1 MNGKN
6 FFRACCNQMGIPCDT
21 RFKLGAQNSKNS
33 GGYVYHCPPELRTQG
48 AALRRSNYI
57 SDRDIYLAWDLSVSG
72 TENKTV
78 FRVRADELENM
89 ELGRVKFIRKT
100 LKRCESEKETVY
112 AFDRAAVK
120 QFLTIASDEMQK
132 EAAL

>member
-6 FFRACCNQMGIPCDT
+6 FFRACCNQMGIHCDT

-33 GGYVYHCPPELRTQG
+33 GGYVYHCPPELRTREQRY
-48 AALRRSNYI
+48 AVNYI
-57 SDRDIYLAWDLSVSG
+57 GDRDIYLAWDLSVSG

-78 FRVRADELENM
+78 FRVRAGELENM

-100 LKRCESEKETVY
+100 LKRCESEKRRCMRSTG
-112 AFDRAAVK
+112 RR
-120 QFLTIASDEMQK
+120 
-132 EAAL
+132 

>member
-6 FFRACCNQMGIPCDT
+6 FFRACCNQMGIHCDT

-33 GGYVYHCPPELRTQG
+33 GGYVYHCPPELRTREQRY
-48 AALRRSNYI
+48 AVNYI

-78 FRVRADELENM
+78 FRVRAGELENM
-89 ELGRVKFIRKT
+89 ELGR
-100 LKRCESEKETVY
+100 

>member
-6 FFRACCNQMGIPCDT
+6 FFRACCNQMGIHCDT

-33 GGYVYHCPPELRTQG
+33 GGYVYHCPPELRTREQRY
-48 AALRRSNYI
+48 AVNYI

-78 FRVRADELENM
+78 FRVRVGELENM

-100 LKRCESEKETVY
+100 LKRCESEKEMVY

-120 QFLTIASDEMQK
+120 QFLTIASDAIQK

>member
-6 FFRACCNQMGIPCDT
+6 FFRACCNQMGIHCDT

-33 GGYVYHCPPELRTQG
+33 GGYVYHCPPELRTREQRY
-48 AALRRSNYI
+48 AVNYI

-78 FRVRADELENM
+78 FRVRVGELENM
-89 ELGRVKFIRKT
+89 ELGSR
-100 LKRCESEKETVY
+100 L
-112 AFDRAAVK
+112 
-120 QFLTIASDEMQK
+120 QH
-132 EAAL
+132 

>member
-6 FFRACCNQMGIPCDT
+6 FFRACCNQMGIHCDT

-33 GGYVYHCPPELRTQG
+33 GGYVYHCPPELR
-48 AALRRSNYI
+48 I

-78 FRVRADELENM
+78 FRVRAGELENM

-112 AFDRAAVK
+112 AFDRTAVK
-120 QFLTIASDEMQK
+120 QFLTIASNEMQK

>member
-6 FFRACCNQMGIPCDT
+6 FFRACCEKRGIPYKKW
-21 RFKLGAQNSKNS
+21 FKLGAQNSQSS
-33 GGYVYHCPPELRTQG
+33 GGYVYHCPPELRR
-48 AALRRSNYI
+48 AELRYVVNYMR
-57 SDRDIYLAWDLSVSG
+57 DRDLYIAWDLSTPG
-72 TENKTV
+72 TENKVV
-78 FRVRADELENM
+78 FRVLRDALEGMQPGEL
-89 ELGRVKFIRKT
+89 RPICKT

>member
-6 FFRACCNQMGIPCDT
+6 FFRACCNQMGIHCDT

-33 GGYVYHCPPELRTQG
+33 GGYVYHCPPELRTREQRY
-48 AALRRSNYI
+48 AVNYI

-78 FRVRADELENM
+78 FRVRAGELENHGAGQG
-89 ELGRVKFIRKT
+89 EIHSQDAEAVRVGKRDGVCVRPGGGEAISDDRIR
-100 LKRCESEKETVY
+100 
-112 AFDRAAVK
+112 
-120 QFLTIASDEMQK
+120 
-132 EAAL
+132 